1 MLGWLV
7 STTQVRAGANCN
19 IVCDAQEP
27 PRTAMD
33 FAAAVRRGDIID
45 TVRRGGGKGLCKK
58 GPKGGFVAKDKGKG
72 KGKAT

>member
-1 MLGWLV
+1 MV

-19 IVCDAQEP
+19 IVCYTEDKP

-33 FAAAVRRGDIID
+33 FAAAIRRGDILD

-58 GPKGGFVAKDKGKG
+58 GPKGGFVAKGKG
-72 KGKAT
+72 KRKDE

>member
-7 STTQVRAGANCN
+7 STTQVRAGANYN
-19 IVCDAQEP
+19 IVCGTQDP

-33 FAAAVRRGDIID
+33 FAAAVRRSDILD

-58 GPKGGFVAKDKGKG
+58 GPKGGFVAKGKG
-72 KGKAT
+72 KRKDE